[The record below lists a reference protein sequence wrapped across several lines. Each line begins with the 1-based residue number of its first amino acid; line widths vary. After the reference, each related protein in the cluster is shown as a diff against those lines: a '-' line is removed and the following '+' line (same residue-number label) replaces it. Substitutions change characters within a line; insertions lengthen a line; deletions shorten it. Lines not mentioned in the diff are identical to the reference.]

1 MGETAL
7 NEPVALL
14 LLQHLFRPE
23 WTITLDG
30 DGVWHAVRQ
39 VSVSA
44 SDVDGLLDM
53 IGAAD
58 AAAVERARYVMRE
71 R

>member
-1 MGETAL
+1 VGETAL

-14 LLQHLFRPE
+14 LLQHLFQPE
-23 WTITLDG
+23 WTITLDR
-30 DGVWHAVRQ
+30 DGVWHAVRR

-44 SDVDGLLDM
+44 SDLDGLLDM

-58 AAAVERARYVMRE
+58 AAAVERARNVVRG